1 MQEYIID
8 EELYKLPRGLTLA
21 EMIER
26 AGLASDRIVAALID
40 NQVCRLNYVPEKS
53 CQIKTVSRGD
63 ELGNRIYRRSLF
75 LLLARAVYEL
85 YPEAD
90 LKIEHSLSN
99 GIYCEITKNSALSQ
113 HDIKKIKIKIANLV
127 KKDLPITRHEMP
139 REKLLEIYQEQ
150 GFEDKVRLIKYR
162 EEGEVFPVYELEGYY
177 DYFYY
182 HMVPST
188 GYLDKFDL
196 HFCMPGFI
204 LLFPHKEDSDHVPD
218 FIDQPKLANV
228 FLEYERL
235 GEILG
240 VGHVSDLNAAI
251 ENGSYREFIRIAES
265 LHEKNIARIADRIY
279 DEIETRRVILI
290 AGPSSSGKTTFSH
303 RLSTHLRINGL
314 EPVAISIDDYFVN
327 REETPLD
334 EEGNYDFEA
343 LEAIDLELFNNDLL
357 KLLQGEEIELPEFN
371 FQKGKREYRG
381 NYLRV
386 EEDQPILIE
395 GIHGLNDRLT
405 EMIPQNHKFKLYV
418 SALTQLNVDQHNRI
432 PTSDTRLMRRIVRDH
447 KYRGHDAPTTIDWW
461 PRVRKGEEKNIFPF
475 QENADIIFNSALIY
489 ELAVLKKYLT
499 PLLKRIDKDNPV
511 YFEASR
517 LLEMLDN
524 FLPMPDLSVP
534 KTSILREFIGDSV
547 FREA

>member
-1 MQEYIID
+1 MQKFKING
-8 EELYKLPRGLTLA
+8 ELFKLPKGLTLK
-21 EMIER
+21 EMIEKTEI
-26 AGLASDRIVAALID
+26 ANGRIVAALIN
-40 NQVCRLNYVPEKS
+40 NQVHRLNFKPSET
-53 CQIKTVSRGD
+53 CEITTVNRGD

-75 LLLARAVYEL
+75 LLLAKAVYEL
-85 YPEAD
+85 YPQAD

-99 GIYCEITKNSALSQ
+99 GIYCEIIKGTALNQ
-113 HDIKKIKIKIANLV
+113 HDLKKIKIKLTNLV
-127 KKDLPITRHEMP
+127 KDNFPIKRHVFTT
-139 REKLLEIYQEQ
+139 EKLIEIYQEQ
-150 GFEDKVRLIKYR
+150 GFDDKVRLLQYQEADK
-162 EEGEVFPVYELEGYY
+162 EHPVYELDGYY

-196 HFCMPGFI
+196 HYCMPGFV
-204 LLFPHKEDSDHVPD
+204 LLFPHKENSDKVPE

-228 FLEYERL
+228 FLDYERL
-235 GEILG
+235 GEILN

-251 ENGSYREFIRIAES
+251 ENGKYQEFIRIAES
-265 LHEKNIARIADRIY
+265 LHERNIAKIADRIY

-290 AGPSSSGKTTFSH
+290 AGPSSSGKTTFAH

-314 EPVAISIDDYFVN
+314 EPVAISVDDYFVN
-327 REETPLD
+327 REDTPLD

-357 KLLQGEEIELPEFN
+357 QLLQGEKIELPKFN
-371 FQKGKREYRG
+371 FEKGVREYKG
-381 NYLRV
+381 DFLQV
-386 EEDQPILIE
+386 QDDQPILIE

-418 SALTQLNVDQHNRI
+418 SALTQLNIDQHNRI

-447 KYRGHDAPTTIDWW
+447 KYRGHDAPTTIEWW

-475 QENADIIFNSALIY
+475 QENADLIFNSALIY

-499 PLLKRIDKDNPV
+499 PLLTRIEKSNPV
-511 YFEASR
+511 YFEATR
-517 LLEMLDN
+517 LLEMLDT

-547 FREA
+547 FRES